1 MLLEINS
8 IWGTQKRFEI
18 FFILNNANLFKRLNV
33 MNQYFFRF
41 RFLYTFTRTLERK
54 QKSTGNTWRF
64 KHIKFRTCS
73 YRSLVKVFKVFR
85 EHSELLSTKLKN
97 WHVNQTEAST
107 YDHKENDKEG
117 SKLYSWN
124 YLSPLL
130 KVQHPQESD
139 SIACSLVH
147 SKHLTV
153 WTGLYAILTH

>member
-1 MLLEINS
+1 
-8 IWGTQKRFEI
+8 
-18 FFILNNANLFKRLNV
+18 

-41 RFLYTFTRTLERK
+41 RFFIYIYKNAWAKTK
-54 QKSTGNTWRF
+54 KYGKHTWRF

-73 YRSLVKVFKVFR
+73 YRSLVKIFKVFL

-97 WHVNQTEAST
+97 WHVKQTEAST

-130 KVQHPQESD
+130 KVQHPQES
-139 SIACSLVH
+139 
-147 SKHLTV
+147 
-153 WTGLYAILTH
+153 G